1 MNTFEASKTLEDRIL
16 EKITLADNEV
26 FTRKDFK
33 DIGDYNSVGRC
44 LRNLVKKGTMIK
56 IGHGLYA
63 KAAISP
69 LSKRIVPRKGL
80 PQLGIEV
87 LKKFGIDTFPSSY
100 QRAYNEGR
108 STQVPTGRVIGV
120 KVRTKRRIGYAGKY
134 IAFEYLD

>member
-1 MNTFEASKTLEDRIL
+1 MNTLEASKTLEDKIL

-44 LRNLVKKGTMIK
+44 LRNLVEKGTMIK

-69 LSKRIVPRKGL
+69 LSKCIVPRKGL

-87 LKKFGIDTFPSSY
+87 LKKFGIETFPSSY

-120 KVRTKRRIGYAGKY
+120 KARTRRKIGYAGKY